1 MAGKYKYLLKNMGLL
16 TLSNFGTKLL
26 SFLLVPLYTSILTT
40 EEYGSFD
47 FINTTVTLL
56 IPIFTLD
63 IIDSVVRFS
72 LDENQDKKK
81 IFTVGF
87 QLTLRSLVF
96 VFFFLFIN
104 YFTNFMPVINQY
116 MWCFAVYYAAYAF
129 NQLMIYFVRG
139 MDDVFDL
146 AISSIINTV
155 VMLSLNVLFLIVFKF
170 GIKGYFAAYIIGQ
183 FASTGY
189 IVIRLRAWK
198 YLGFGS
204 QDRNIRKEM
213 VEYSKP
219 LILNMISWWV
229 NNASDR
235 YVVSWL
241 CGLAANGL
249 LAVGN
254 KIPSILNIFQSIFT
268 QAWQLSTVKA
278 YDPEDKEGFFSNIY
292 TMYNFIMV
300 EMCAVLIIMDKTLA
314 RFLYAKDFYIAWQ
327 YVPFYLIAI
336 VFGAVS
342 SFCGGIFQAVKN
354 SKAQSS
360 TTIIGAISNVI
371 MNFTFVIIYG
381 PVGAALATALSYM
394 IVWAMRLYKIRKY
407 IVLRINLK
415 RDIVAYLLLYLETV
429 LLLLFE
435 ESVALYTGLAGIVLV
450 ISTMYSSVIVALI
463 KKTKTFIIK

>member
-1 MAGKYKYLLKNMGLL
+1 MTGKYKYLLKNIGLL
-16 TLSNFGTKLL
+16 TLSNLGTKLL

-72 LDENQDKKK
+72 LDEKEDKKE

-87 QLTLRSLVF
+87 RLTLRSMAF
-96 VFFFLFIN
+96 VFAFLIIN

-116 MWCFAVYYAAYAF
+116 MWCFVAYYAAYAF

-146 AISSIINTV
+146 AISSIINSI
-155 VMLSLNVLFLIVFKF
+155 VMLSLNVLFLVVLEF
-170 GIKGYFAAYIIGQ
+170 GIIGYFAAYIIGQ
-183 FASTGY
+183 FVSAGY
-189 IVIRLRAWK
+189 ILIRLKAWK
-198 YLGFGS
+198 YVRWRT
-204 QDRNIRKEM
+204 RNRGLQKEM
-213 VEYSKP
+213 VDYSKP
-219 LILNMISWWV
+219 LILNMVSWWV

-235 YVVSWL
+235 YVVTWL

-278 YDPEDKEGFFSNIY
+278 YDPEDKEGFFANIY
-292 TMYNFIMV
+292 TMYNFVMV
-300 EMCAVLIIMDKTLA
+300 EMCAILIVMDKFLA
-314 RFLYAKDFYIAWQ
+314 RFLYAKDFYAAWQ

-342 SFCGGIFQAVKN
+342 SFSGGIFQAVKD

-360 TTIIGAISNVI
+360 TTLIGAASNVI
-371 MNFTFVIIYG
+371 MNFIFVLMCG

-394 IVWAMRLYKIRKY
+394 IVWGMRLYKIRKY

-415 RDIVAYLLLYLETV
+415 RDIVAYILLYLEAA
-429 LLLLFE
+429 LLLFFN
-435 ESVALYTGLAGIVLV
+435 ESILLYICLIGIIFILSV
-450 ISTMYSSVIVALI
+450 MYGSVINTMLRKLKNMI
-463 KKTKTFIIK
+463 R